1 MSFCIKETKI
11 RRKESKAKAKMEI
24 RGSLLVLF
32 TAIVG
37 LVAWNQRVGV
47 SECVGRNCFP
57 ARFVFGTASSSYQV
71 GGG

>member
-1 MSFCIKETKI
+1 M
-11 RRKESKAKAKMEI
+11 
-24 RGSLLVLF
+24 LF